1 MTTISQNTSKIKL
14 KPENKIQFIS
24 RFHFMI
30 HSHINMFGVNRET
43 GECILG
49 QPLPEKLSVSNL
61 GAHFMTL
68 DKVVTEM
75 TVGDLQIQ

>member
-1 MTTISQNTSKIKL
+1 
-14 KPENKIQFIS
+14 
-24 RFHFMI
+24 MI